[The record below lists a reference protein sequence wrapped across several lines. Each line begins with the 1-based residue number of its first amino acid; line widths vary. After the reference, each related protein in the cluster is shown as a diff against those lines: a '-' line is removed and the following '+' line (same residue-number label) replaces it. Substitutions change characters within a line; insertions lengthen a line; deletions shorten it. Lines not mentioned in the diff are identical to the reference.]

1 MKEQENRLIP
11 VHIFDIYP
19 YPDAQQGL
27 GAPQNFL
34 VLLKG
39 DEKRVVPITIGHFE
53 GQALAMAIRKI
64 ALPRPLPHDLLR
76 SLLEKIDATV
86 HKLVIH
92 TLKEDVFHAYL
103 MIQTQDEPFYL
114 DCRPSDGMILATLL
128 ATPIFMSPEVIE
140 AAGRVLDITDQRGE
154 IEDELSI
161 DGVLESLEESDLD
174 PSIVHSALA
183 ENELPQ
189 IEITDEGIMLG
200 VEELIDP
207 ETGEPMSDLDQL
219 KAHLDW
225 LITQEAYEQAA
236 KVRDRIIKLEEG
248 S

>member
-1 MKEQENRLIP
+1 MREEESRLIP

-19 YPDAQQGL
+19 YPDSQQGM

-39 DEKRVVPITIGHFE
+39 EEKRVVPITIGHFE

-76 SLLEKIDATV
+76 TLLEKINATV

-92 TLKEDVFHAYL
+92 TLKDDVFHAYM
-103 MIQTQDEPFYL
+103 MIQTEDDPFYL

-128 ATPIFMSPEVIE
+128 SAPILMSPEVIDS
-140 AAGRVLDITDQRGE
+140 AGRILESGDQHGE
-154 IEDELSI
+154 AEPEQSI
-161 DGVLESLEESDLD
+161 DGIIDSLEASDSDPGAVHAALEESESLGEMTEEGEALDLEKLVD
-174 PSIVHSALA
+174 R
-183 ENELPQ
+183 
-189 IEITDEGIMLG
+189 
-200 VEELIDP
+200 
-207 ETGEPMSDLDQL
+207 ETGEPMSELDQL

-225 LITQEAYEQAA
+225 LIAQEAYEQAA
-236 KVRDRIIKLEEG
+236 KIRDQISKLEEEG
-248 S
+248 